1 MNSNKLAGIAVDIII
16 LLMLFIYASCSSTQM
31 DAYNQSLGSVKESQ
45 EVSKLFKSY
54 RYHPDYR
61 YYYAGIMNDP
71 DAVVGID
78 NNYLIEETSGRSFE
92 AVRWIEF
99 ETTSQ
104 NLETLVKG
112 IETHGRPYGAVIL
125 DHAGTQVG
133 IIYTFGWWDFQPEV
147 RKLDDNLIS
156 VVPRVYAGNNRGA
169 P

>member
-1 MNSNKLAGIAVDIII
+1 MNIKRLPGIAVDIII
-16 LLMLFIYASCSSTQM
+16 LMMLFIFASCSSTY
-31 DAYNQSLGSVKESQ
+31 DAYSQSLGSCKKSQ

-54 RYHPDYR
+54 QYQPDYN
-61 YYYAGIMNDP
+61 YYYAGFMDNP
-71 DAVVGID
+71 DAVVGIH
-78 NNYLIEETSGRSFE
+78 NNYLLEKSSGRSFE

-104 NLETLVKG
+104 NLEILVKG

-133 IIYTFGWWDFQPEV
+133 IIYTFEWFDFQPVV

-156 VVPRVYAGNNRGA
+156 VVPRVYAGTGKGA